1 VWIVRWI
8 LIATIIIVIL
18 GLALQNNQLVSISV
32 YTWQSNQ
39 IPIYMVIYF
48 AFAGGMIVFLLLS
61 AYYQVQ
67 QSVELRRSKKEVLR
81 LQDELEK
88 LKTRTPDENDDNHEA
103 ISDEDQDTAEQ

>member
-1 VWIVRWI
+1 MLIVRWI
-8 LIATIIIVIL
+8 LIATIIIIIL
-18 GLALQNNQLVSISV
+18 GLALQNNELVSVSV
-32 YTWQSNQ
+32 FTWQSNQ

-48 AFAGGMIVFLLLS
+48 SFAGGMIVFLLLS

-88 LKTRTPDENDDNHEA
+88 LKIRSPDENDDNHEA
-103 ISDEDQDTAEQ
+103 ISDDDQDTVEQ